1 MFERFGANNITR
13 AALMENSVVK
23 KAPILRRV
31 VCAAL
36 LVMIGYCGLH
46 VHRTEVQRSA
56 MKADLKEISHISYG
70 LFNVDQWRSILAEIV
85 SKKIRALEIT
95 PQNRGQLKAEIEGL
109 MYKMIAQVES
119 VVKTNNK
126 KSGLKG
132 LLRKTFLDLFVD
144 INAIKAGVPK
154 YADQVLDYL
163 NDPKNREEL
172 RDVVLSQ
179 FNTMADRTMARM
191 DYTLFNS
198 ILAKYGCT
206 DKQQCIDRLN
216 DRTGAL
222 GRNGV
227 MYFSGLLAAVMV
239 LVALFLFGGQLDR
252 FELVIMVAAAFC
264 LLVSGLS
271 LPMIDIE
278 ATISSFS
285 FQLLGEPVV
294 FKDQILFYQ
303 SKSIIEVVRVLLSDH
318 DDVGLIAVGCLI
330 LSFSVV
336 IPFAKLTTSLI
347 TVLRGK
353 VPRGAVPRFLVFKA
367 SKWSMADVLVVA
379 IFMSYIGFSGIIS
392 NQLDQLESYGSSIQ
406 LLTTNLSQLQ
416 LGFYLF
422 LTYCV
427 MGLLLSVL
435 IERNLKARGIAAIAP
450 APALVQA

>member
-1 MFERFGANNITR
+1 MQETR
-13 AALMENSVVK
+13 TK
-23 KAPILRRV
+23 KTPILRRMLIT
-31 VCAAL
+31 AL

-46 VHRTEVQRSA
+46 VHRTEVRRSE
-56 MKADLKEISHISYG
+56 MKVDLKEISHISYG

-85 SKKIRALEIT
+85 SRKIRALEIT
-95 PQNRGQLKAEIEGL
+95 PENRGELKAQIEGL

-144 INAIKAGVPK
+144 IDVIKAGVPK
-154 YADQVLDYL
+154 YANQVLDYL

-172 RDVVLSQ
+172 RDVVLQQ
-179 FNTMADRTMARM
+179 FNTLADRTIAKM
-191 DYTLFNS
+191 DYTLYNS
-198 ILAKYGCT
+198 VLAKYGCT
-206 DKQQCIDRLN
+206 DKQQCIDLLN
-216 DRTGAL
+216 TRTADL
-222 GRNGV
+222 ARNGV
-227 MYFSGLLAAVMV
+227 MYFCALLVAVLA
-239 LVALFLFGGQLDR
+239 LVALFIFGGHMDR
-252 FELVIMVAAAFC
+252 YALVIMVAAALC
-264 LLVSGLS
+264 LLLSGLS

-285 FQLLGEPVV
+285 FQLLGEQVV

-318 DDVGLIAVGCLI
+318 DDVGLMAVGVLI

-347 TVLRGK
+347 AVLRGRI
-353 VPRGAVPRFLVFKA
+353 PRGAVPRFLVFKA

-392 NQLDQLESYGSSIQ
+392 SQLDQLESYSSSVQ
-406 LLTTNLSQLQ
+406 LLTTNRSELQ

-422 LTYCV
+422 LSYCL

-435 IERNLKARGIAAIAP
+435 IERNLKARGIAPSGQKPEPVEA
-450 APALVQA
+450 